1 MFNHVFF
8 IILFLFL
15 SPAIAFTENIDDL
28 IGMLRSGDNL
38 LRIEASEKL
47 KKIGPSIDHQ
57 LLKLLKE
64 EDDNVRRS
72 IIWVL
77 GERRNREY
85 VKHLLPFLDDNHY
98 LSRSAIIA
106 LGKIREPRAVHD
118 IVKKLQSK
126 SRYIRTDAVYSLGR
140 IGDKSAFSHVISLK
154 DDTDWHVRE
163 AVAMTLGKI
172 GGQDAGKHLE
182 TMAQYDPD
190 ILVRIAAEDSLK
202 SLMEKP

>member
-1 MFNHVFF
+1 MLKHIVF
-8 IILFLFL
+8 IIFLLLF
-15 SPAIAFTENIDDL
+15 PARAYTGNIDDL

-47 KKIGPSIDHQ
+47 KKIGPSVDHQ

-64 EDDNVRRS
+64 EDDKVRRS
-72 IIWVL
+72 IIWIL
-77 GERRNREY
+77 GERKNRDY
-85 VKHLLPFLDDNHY
+85 MKHLLPFLDENHD
-98 LSRSAIIA
+98 LSRSTIVA
-106 LGKIREPRAVHD
+106 LGKIRNPRAIPH

-154 DDTDWHVRE
+154 DDPDWHVRE
-163 AVAMTLGKI
+163 AVAMTLGNI
-172 GGQDAGKHLE
+172 GGQDAGKHLK
-182 TMAQYDPD
+182 TMALNDPD

-202 SLMEKP
+202 NLKVKP

>member
-1 MFNHVFF
+1 MFKHVLF
-8 IILFLFL
+8 IIFLLLF
-15 SPAIAFTENIDDL
+15 PARASTDNIDDL
-28 IGMLRSGDNL
+28 IAMLRSGDNL

-47 KKIGPSIDHQ
+47 KKKGPSIDHQ

-64 EDDNVRRS
+64 EDDKVRRS

-85 VKHLLPFLDDNHY
+85 MRHLLPFLDENHD
-98 LSRSAIIA
+98 LSRSAIVA
-106 LGKIREPRAVHD
+106 LGKIRNPRAIPY

-140 IGDKSAFSHVISLK
+140 IGDKSAFSHVISFK
-154 DDTDWHVRE
+154 DDPDWHVRE
-163 AVAMTLGKI
+163 AVAMTLGNI
-172 GGQDAGKHLE
+172 GGQDAGKHLK
-182 TMAQYDPD
+182 TMALNDPD

-202 SLMEKP
+202 NLKVKP